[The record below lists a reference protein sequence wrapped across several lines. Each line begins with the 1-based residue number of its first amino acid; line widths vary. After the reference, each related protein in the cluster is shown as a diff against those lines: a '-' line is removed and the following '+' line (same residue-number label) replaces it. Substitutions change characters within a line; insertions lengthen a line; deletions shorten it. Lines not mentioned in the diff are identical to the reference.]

1 MAFCHGVTIDGA
13 RISARGV
20 RGLTATPS
28 ETEPSSARIRLELLR
43 PAAPSVVPFT
53 CADAYRVGAEV
64 WGPPSP
70 LPSATRRP

>member
-28 ETEPSSARIRLELLR
+28 ETEPSSARIRLALLR

-53 CADAYRVGAEV
+53 CADA
-64 WGPPSP
+64 
-70 LPSATRRP
+70 